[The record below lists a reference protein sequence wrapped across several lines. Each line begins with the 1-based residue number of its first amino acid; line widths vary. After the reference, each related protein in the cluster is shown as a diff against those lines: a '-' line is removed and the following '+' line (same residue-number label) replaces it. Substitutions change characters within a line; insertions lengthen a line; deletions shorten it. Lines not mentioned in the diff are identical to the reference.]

1 MSVYDILY
9 ILLIFSFAICAT
21 AMWINWLLNR
31 HELALRDWAVALSLT
46 IVGCFMAVT
55 ARLNTSDPNDM
66 VPLTFFSVLRDL
78 GTSINGLAWFVL
90 WRGVLRFMGRSL
102 PDKKILF
109 AAWLGVFGLLLIAH
123 PVGMPAA
130 WGVAWISLLI
140 CTLSLMI
147 LYEILRYGVSGIAT
161 WFASAGF
168 SGAALT
174 WGVRAVMSFLD
185 ISRPIDAGFD
195 TVVMFGAV
203 VTTFAC
209 MMSLML
215 LANQRL
221 IHRLGSLA
229 SRERNTGI
237 LSRRAFFDSVDPIFK
252 NSPDKHKV
260 GTVVFLDIDNFAEI
274 NDLYGGKSGDRALGH
289 VVLMVRQILGRQDLI
304 ARSKGGEFILF
315 MQDKTAQQAETLLNR
330 LQVLMRQNIID
341 TAQGSFQIY
350 LSIGI
355 AEHRPGEG
363 LSDTVARA
371 AESLRQ
377 EKPTDLS
384 RRNIVSAVSS
394 KAS

>member
-1 MSVYDILY
+1 MSVYAILY
-9 ILLIFSFAICAT
+9 ILLIFSFAMCAV
-21 AMWINWLLNR
+21 AMWINWFLNR
-31 HELALRDWAVALSLT
+31 HELALRDWAVALSLALA
-46 IVGCFMAVT
+46 GCLMAVT

-66 VPLTFFSVLRDL
+66 VPLTFFSLLRDL

-102 PDKKILF
+102 PDKKLLF
-109 AAWLGVFGLLLIAH
+109 SSWLAIFTLLLAGH
-123 PVGMPAA
+123 PLGLAAA

-140 CTLSLMI
+140 SALSLMV

-161 WFASAGF
+161 WFACAGF

-185 ISRPIDAGFD
+185 ISRPVDTGFD

-203 VTTFAC
+203 ITTFAC

-221 IHRLGSLA
+221 IQRLGNLA
-229 SRERNTGI
+229 SREKKTGI
-237 LSRRAFFDSVDPIFK
+237 LSRRAFFDFIEPIPG
-252 NSPDKHKV
+252 NSADKQKT
-260 GTVVFLDIDNFAEI
+260 GAVVILDIDNFAEI
-274 NDLYGGKSGDRALGH
+274 NDLYGGRSGDQALAH
-289 VVLMVRQILGRQDLI
+289 VALMVRQILGRQDLI
-304 ARSKGGEFILF
+304 ARNKGGEFILF
-315 MQDKTAQQAETLLNR
+315 ICDKSAKQAEALLNR

-341 TAQGSFQIY
+341 TARGSFQIK

-363 LSDTVARA
+363 LSDTVSRA
-371 AESLRQ
+371 AERLSQ
-377 EKPTDLS
+377 EKS
-384 RRNIVSAVSS
+384 RSRGNTSSAVSS